1 MNIQTARIIILHI
14 FLIISFFLENFSVNS
29 QILNKIIRLAGDP
42 YRYSRF
48 SFNSEGDMVIDT
60 GAFPKKNV
68 RKFFGAKKKV
78 ENFSPI

>member
-1 MNIQTARIIILHI
+1 MDIQANIFIILKI
-14 FLIISFFLENFSVNS
+14 FLSINFLLGFFPVNS
-29 QILNKIIRLAGDP
+29 KLLSKIIRLADNP